1 MRRTRAVISLM
12 KIHQK
17 GGQIVNFTDCKFFS
31 EISFLNKIQTI
42 FKSIFDV
49 LQITRFIFVKL
60 KSQLAKK
67 SGFRMEKFIS
77 KVYVL
82 NLC

>member
-1 MRRTRAVISLM
+1 M

-60 KSQLAKK
+60 KSQLAKVRF
-67 SGFRMEKFIS
+67 SNGEIYFESPRIKF
-77 KVYVL
+77 VL
-82 NLC
+82 NNDYF